1 VRTGLP
7 YHRGPCQPL
16 PTLGAPVQPGELK
29 PILTAL
35 VLPPTGPLLLALLG
49 LAVARRRRAA
59 GLGFV
64 ALCIIAAIA
73 LGSHAMARVLAREL
87 LPAVAPVQPQQ
98 LQDVQAIVVLGGGV
112 QPVAPEYGSAQP
124 TEAALVRLRY
134 GARLARQTGKPI
146 AFAGGIGWGG
156 IAGVASEG
164 SVARRLLQED
174 YGLAVRWLD
183 ERSRDTAENAA
194 RTAELTRSDGVRRI
208 ALVTDAIHMPRAAA
222 EFRRAGFE
230 VVPAPTAVPLAQQSE
245 VLEWL
250 PSTRGLATCRYVIR
264 EWLGGLIA
272 RAGG

>member
-1 VRTGLP
+1 
-7 YHRGPCQPL
+7 
-16 PTLGAPVQPGELK
+16 VQPGELK

-35 VLPPTGPLLLALLG
+35 ALPPTGPLLLALLG
-49 LAVARRRRAA
+49 LVMARRRRAA

-64 ALCIIAAIA
+64 ALCIIAAIV

-87 LPAVAPVQPQQ
+87 LPPVTPVQPEDLQQ
-98 LQDVQAIVVLGGGV
+98 VQAIVVLGGGV
-112 QPVAPEYGSAQP
+112 QPEAPEYGSAQP
-124 TEAALVRLRY
+124 TEATLVRLRY
-134 GARLARQTGKPI
+134 GARLARQAGKPI

-156 IAGVASEG
+156 IERAASEA

-174 YGLAVRWLD
+174 YGLEARWLD
-183 ERSRDTAENAA
+183 DRSRDTAENA
-194 RTAELTRSDGVRRI
+194 RHTAELTQREGVRRI

-230 VVPAPTAVPLAQQSE
+230 VVPAPTAFPLPQQRD

-250 PSTRGLATCRYVIR
+250 PSTRGLATCRYVLR

-272 RAGG
+272 RAGA